1 MPFIESIR
9 ATNVLSFGASGREF
23 ALRDLNV
30 IIGPNSS
37 GKSNFVSLFSL
48 LQATPSDITRA
59 FSVGGGI
66 SEWMW
71 KGGRE
76 SPDAEI
82 EVVLNKPG
90 IPLRYRLA
98 FREEGQ
104 RFSLLDERLESS
116 GQRDIRFYYRYDAGR
131 TTFSVVQTGDE
142 ALESRPEPGQ
152 PGKRRP
158 PVFRNRILRTEE
170 VQANQSVLAQRRG
183 PEQYPEITFVAEAFS
198 RIRIYGVF
206 T

>member
-37 GKSNFVSLFSL
+37 GKSHFVSLFSL
-48 LQATPSDITRA
+48 LQAAPSDITRT

-82 EVVLNKPG
+82 EVVLNKPESG
-90 IPLRYRLA
+90 MPLRYRLA

-104 RFSLLDERLESS
+104 RFSLLDER
-116 GQRDIRFYYRYDAGR
+116 F
-131 TTFSVVQTGDE
+131 
-142 ALESRPEPGQ
+142 
-152 PGKRRP
+152 
-158 PVFRNRILRTEE
+158 
-170 VQANQSVLAQRRG
+170 
-183 PEQYPEITFVAEAFS
+183 
-198 RIRIYGVF
+198 
-206 T
+206 